1 MFRPQYFQ
9 STEVVE
15 VCVWRTVA
23 VVMMVVCVCVGG
35 GGGGGGGLLISEWVH
50 GCQSGFKLI
59 RHDT

>member
-1 MFRPQYFQ
+1 MADCCRGDD
-9 STEVVE
+9 
-15 VCVWRTVA
+15 
-23 VVMMVVCVCVGG
+23 VCVCVCGGG